1 MTEKTAARLPLLP
14 PAFSACRRIMRR
26 ACPGRLLSRRLP
38 LPALPAAFAQSP
50 LPDAISRSPRA
61 ASAAPPGG
69 AGNLAAA
76 PQKPQRPQKPAKTGK
91 HRPKQRQPA
100 ALPFPP
106 AQPDGSRRWALAFI
120 LGILAALALPPFYL
134 VPLCFIS
141 FPLLVL
147 LLDSI
152 APGAAPVLYSGRHWR
167 AAAAIGWFFGFGYF
181 TAGLWWLAN
190 AMTVDIGQFGWAIPL
205 AAFGLPAFLAGY
217 YALAAALAIIFWRR
231 GLPRIVSLSLSFT
244 LAEYLRGVLFT
255 GFPWNALG
263 YTAMPGPVFMQID
276 AVIGLDAVTAL
287 AVFTYSLPALAFSAS
302 PFNTGSSARWGCCL
316 CLLLIA
322 ADAGFGGWRLA
333 RADKQAQTAEVRIL
347 RLRLV
352 QPAISQAEKQ
362 SPHVRERN
370 FTRLL
375 ALSRAAPKDGGKR
388 PDLIIWPETS
398 MPYLPDYNPAALARI
413 SRSLQPGQ
421 MLLAGAVRVEERQA
435 VKPAAGGRTGRSES
449 KTGQKDT
456 AAAEEESPRYRFY
469 NSMLLIDS
477 AGYITAYADKK
488 HLVPFGEY
496 LPLPGLARFLR
507 LQALAAAAAGPYSA
521 AGQRRLITLPGGAV
535 TILPL
540 ICYEAIF
547 PRESRA
553 EGAKQADII
562 INTTNDAWFGNTP
575 GPRQHLAQ
583 VRLRAV
589 EQQRP
594 LIRVANS
601 GISAYI
607 DAYGRLRAALPLN
620 ASDFLDIDVP
630 LPLKAKP

>member
-1 MTEKTAARLPLLP
+1 MLIQGCNMTAKTAARLPLLP
-14 PAFSACRRIMRR
+14 PAFSAGRRIMMRL
-26 ACPGRLLSRRLP
+26 ACSGRLLSRRLP
-38 LPALPAAFAQSP
+38 PPA
-50 LPDAISRSPRA
+50 
-61 ASAAPPGG
+61 G
-69 AGNLAAA
+69 AGNPVAA

-106 AQPDGSRRWALAFI
+106 AQPGGRRRWALAFI
-120 LGILAALALPPFYL
+120 LGLLAALALPPFYL

-152 APGAAPVLYSGRHWR
+152 APGAAPALYSGRHWR

-217 YALAAALAIIFWRR
+217 YALAAALALIFWRR
-231 GLPRIVSLSLSFT
+231 GLARIISLSLSFA

-287 AVFTYSLPALAFSAS
+287 AVFTYSLPALAFRAS

-352 QPAISQAEKQ
+352 QPAIPQAEKQ

-435 VKPAAGGRTGRSES
+435 VKPAAGGRS
-449 KTGQKDT
+449 KAGQKDT
-456 AAAEEESPRYRFY
+456 EAAEEAPPRYRFY

-589 EQQRP
+589 EQQKP

-630 LPLKAKP
+630 LPLKANP